1 MHTPKTIDID
11 YLATLA
17 RLELSPEEKKRYLE
31 QIQNTLHYLDK
42 LDSVDVAGIQPEA
55 YSFTRYNVWADDQP
69 EACLGLGEVLL
80 NAPAEKDNQFQ
91 VPQVMEDA

>member
-17 RLELSPEEKKRYLE
+17 RLELSPEEKECYLE
-31 QIQNTLHYLDK
+31 QIQNTLQYIDK
-42 LDSVDVAGIQPEA
+42 LGSVDVSGLEPEA
-55 YSFTRYNVWADDQP
+55 HSFTRYNVWAEDTA
-69 EACLGLGEVLL
+69 EACLSPEEVFL
-80 NAPAEKDNQFQ
+80 NAPDAEEGQFK